1 MKEKLKNKK
10 VIVVSSTLL
19 IMTIIVLLTIT
30 IKDSYAYY
38 GTSNEL
44 EIMKATIGNFAGDGE
59 LVNDG
64 PIEKSTDVN
73 VIFYAQTPNSKN
85 KYVET
90 KEIPITNYVINE
102 EVSNCYPKDN
112 IEGTEYNSYTINSE
126 GLIDIEVKENKPN
139 QIVCRIYYDY
149 ENKNNL
155 DVIVYAY
162 LQDEKGTKKY
172 NNNNYKI
179 INTIPDNVTFIGFTC
194 NNKDIK
200 TNITY
205 EENILDIKSSGPNIC
220 QAYFRKNS

>member
-10 VIVVSSTLL
+10 IIITSLISVIIVFILL
-19 IMTIIVLLTIT
+19 ITL
-30 IKDSYAYY
+30 KDSYAYY

-59 LVNDG
+59 KVEEG
-64 PIEKSTDVN
+64 SIEKSTDVN

-90 KEIPITNYVINE
+90 KEIPVTNYVINE
-102 EVSNCYPKDN
+102 EASNCYPKDN
-112 IEGTEYNSYTINSE
+112 IEGTTYDNYTINSE

-149 ENKNNL
+149 ENKNKL

-179 INTIPDNVTFIGFTC
+179 INTIPDNVTFIEFNC
-194 NNKDIK
+194 NNKEIDTTIA
-200 TNITY
+200 Y
-205 EENILDIKSSGPNIC
+205 AENTLDIKSSGPNIC